1 MEMRTFVLT
10 FPYSLSE
17 YDLILKRKRDGE
29 TSRERRK
36 GKERKREIQE
46 DDNRSNRGA
55 SVALEGNSEDSRG
68 TEGSEVE
75 GKGEEKE
82 RL

>member
-1 MEMRTFVLT
+1 MEMRTFVLA

-17 YDLILKRKRDGE
+17 YDLISKRKRDGE

-36 GKERKREIQE
+36 GKERKREKQE

-68 TEGSEVE
+68 TEDEVE

>member
-17 YDLILKRKRDGE
+17 YDLISKSKRDGE

-36 GKERKREIQE
+36 GKERKREKQE

-55 SVALEGNSEDSRG
+55 SVTLEGNSEDSLG

-82 RL
+82 R